1 MNGSK
6 NAARRKK
13 SEIPCPGNVGLLKEL
28 GFVVTFGAEEAN
40 YLILKNGEST
50 LELFFRMFDTNILT
64 FNPGSGWNGLRP
76 TPMSA
81 TPRAALTKPVWI

>member
-1 MNGSK
+1 MAVAHVAVSRAFYEK
-6 NAARRKK
+6 
-13 SEIPCPGNVGLLKEL
+13 L

-76 TPMSA
+76 TLMSA
-81 TPRAALTKPVWI
+81 TSRAASTKPAWN

>member
-1 MNGSK
+1 MPDPSRWRSRTS
-6 NAARRKK
+6 RRRGRSNEK
-13 SEIPCPGNVGLLKEL
+13 L

-50 LELFFRMFDTNILT
+50 LGLFFIMLDTNILT
-64 FNPGSGWNGLRP
+64 FNPGSGWNGSRP

-81 TPRAALTKPVWI
+81 TSGAASTKRAWI